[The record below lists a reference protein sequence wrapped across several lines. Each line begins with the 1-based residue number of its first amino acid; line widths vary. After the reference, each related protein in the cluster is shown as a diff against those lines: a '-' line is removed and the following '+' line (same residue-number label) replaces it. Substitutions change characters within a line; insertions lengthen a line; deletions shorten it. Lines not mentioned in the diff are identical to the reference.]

1 MERCELGRQQV
12 DFLGHHITAE
22 VAAPIARHVEVVQEF
37 PRPRTRNS
45 YRVFLGLVSFLPPE

>member
-1 MERCELGRQQV
+1 MNMERCELGRQQL

-22 VAAPIARHVEVVQEF
+22 VSAPIARHVEAVQEF

-45 YRVFLGLVSFLPPE
+45 YRVFWAW